1 MPDDTE
7 QTALIPSTIATYYMA
22 FLRKGPAWRV
32 LETPEE
38 EAQQNRHLAFLRS
51 LYEAGIILVYGPTVD
66 APDDLRGL
74 AVLKAA
80 SPEEA
85 RRIMD
90 NDPHVKAGHLVIE
103 IVTWMADQKAWRERG
118 VQPRPG

>member
-1 MPDDTE
+1 MPESTE
-7 QTALIPSTIATYYMA
+7 QAALIPSTIETCYVA

-38 EAQQNRHLAFLRS
+38 KEQQNRHLAFLKS
-51 LYEAGIILVYGPTVD
+51 LYETGIILVYGPTVD

-74 AVLKAA
+74 AVLKAV

-90 NDPHVKAGHLVIE
+90 NDPHVRAGHLVID
-103 IVTWMADQKAWRERG
+103 IVTWMADQRAWRERG
-118 VQPRPG
+118 TQPRHG